1 MVRSNDERPRSMPGA
16 VAEPMSISE
25 FRAWVETRPD
35 EEHWELIAGV
45 PTMMAPAT
53 FDHQTIAFNLQRLLH
68 DALAA
73 SGRQLRAFQR
83 SGLNLASIAPDYD
96 PEPDVV
102 VVDAGLPGDERYAD
116 RFYLAAEVVSKS
128 DQKTV
133 ESKRRIYQRHPD
145 CRCVLVIQQKWIEVS
160 ASLLRASG
168 WVEQRLTGADDT
180 LVLSDFGLT
189 CTLADI
195 YRDTSLLPPEP
206 R

>member
-1 MVRSNDERPRSMPGA
+1 MPGA
-16 VAEPMSISE
+16 VAEPMSIAE

-45 PTMMAPAT
+45 PMMMAPPT
-53 FDHQTIAFNLQRLLH
+53 RDHQRIASNLEGLLNDGLETSGARLE
-68 DALAA
+68 
-73 SGRQLRAFQR
+73 AFQR

-102 VVDAGLPGDERYAD
+102 VVDADLPGDERYAD
-116 RFYLAAEVVSKS
+116 RLYLAAEVVSKS

-133 ESKRRIYQRHPD
+133 ESKRRVYQRHPD
-145 CRCVLVIQQKWIEVS
+145 CRCVLVIQQKQFDVS
-160 ASLLRASG
+160 VSLLGQSG
-168 WVEQRLTGADDT
+168 WTEQRLLNADDR
-180 LVLSDFGLT
+180 LVLADFGLT

-195 YRDTSLLPPEP
+195 YRGTSLLPRKP